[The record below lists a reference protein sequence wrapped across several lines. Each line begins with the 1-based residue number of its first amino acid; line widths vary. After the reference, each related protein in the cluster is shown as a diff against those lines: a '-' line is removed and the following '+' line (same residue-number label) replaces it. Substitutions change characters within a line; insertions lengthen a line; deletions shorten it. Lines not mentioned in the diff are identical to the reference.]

1 MIELALIACFLIAFS
16 IGSNDSSNAFGIS
29 IGCGVLS
36 FKRATFLILFFVLAG
51 AIIQGREVMETTG
64 KLVQLNSNA
73 LALSLVISAALI
85 ILSNWRKLPVS
96 SHQVIVGSL
105 VGSGFAFNL
114 AVDMDSLT
122 RIVIS
127 WVISPFGAFFMA
139 ILIFL
144 LIERMILR
152 YSFIEIERSLRALLL
167 ISGILIAYNTGANE
181 LATAL
186 GPIVYYDLIGQTLA
200 STIGAV
206 LIWIGAVLL
215 SFRVIETV
223 GKGITALDPQSGFA
237 AQFGAGLTV
246 WIFTSLGMPISTT
259 YCVIGGISGVGALKG
274 LRTVKLNLIKR
285 IVINWF
291 MVPILAAVICFSMAK
306 IIFLS

>member
-64 KLVQLNSNA
+64 KLVQLNANA
-73 LALSLVISAALI
+73 LALSLVVSAALV

-96 SHQVIVGSL
+96 THQVIVGSL

-114 AVDMDSLT
+114 AVDTDSLVN
-122 RIVIS
+122 IVIS
-127 WVISPFGAFFMA
+127 WIVSPFGAFLLA
-139 ILIFL
+139 IFVFLI
-144 LIERMILR
+144 IERVVLR
-152 YSFIEIERSLRALLL
+152 YSFIKIERSLRTLLL

-186 GPIVYYDLIGQTLA
+186 GPIVYYDLLGQTLA
-200 STIGAV
+200 STIGAI
-206 LIWIGAVLL
+206 LIWMGAVLL

-223 GKGITALDPQSGFA
+223 GKGITALDPHSGFA

-246 WIFTSLGMPISTT
+246 WVFTSLGMPISTT
-259 YCVIGGISGVGALKG
+259 YCIIGGISGVGALKG
-274 LRTVKLNLIKR
+274 LRTVKLDLIKK

-291 MVPILAAVICFSMAK
+291 MVPILAAVICFGVAK
-306 IIFLS
+306 LMFS

>member
-64 KLVQLNSNA
+64 KLVQLNANA
-73 LALSLVISAALI
+73 LALSLVVSAALV

-96 SHQVIVGSL
+96 THQVIVGSL

-114 AVDMDSLT
+114 AVDTDSLMN
-122 RIVIS
+122 IVIS
-127 WVISPFGAFFMA
+127 WIVSPFGAFLLA
-139 ILIFL
+139 IFVFLI
-144 LIERMILR
+144 IERVVLR
-152 YSFIEIERSLRALLL
+152 YSFIKIERSLRTLLL

-186 GPIVYYDLIGQTLA
+186 GPIVYYDLLGQTLA
-200 STIGAV
+200 STIGAI

-246 WIFTSLGMPISTT
+246 WVFTSLGMPISTT
-259 YCVIGGISGVGALKG
+259 YCIIGGISGVGALKG
-274 LRTVKLNLIKR
+274 LRTVKLDLIKR

-291 MVPILAAVICFSMAK
+291 MVPILAAVICFGAAK
-306 IIFLS
+306 LMFS

>member
-1 MIELALIACFLIAFS
+1 MIELALIACFLIVFS

-64 KLVQLNSNA
+64 KLVQLNLSA
-73 LALSLVISAALI
+73 LALSLTVSAVLI

-105 VGSGFAFNL
+105 VGSGVAFNL
-114 AVDMDSLT
+114 AVDTDSLM
-122 RIVIS
+122 RIVLS
-127 WVISPFGAFFMA
+127 WVISPFGAFFLA
-139 ILIFL
+139 ILVFL
-144 LIERMILR
+144 LIERVVLR

-186 GPIVYYDLIGQTLA
+186 GPIVYYDLLGQTLA
-200 STIGAV
+200 SIIGAI
-206 LIWIGAVLL
+206 LIWIGAILL

-223 GKGITALDPQSGFA
+223 GKGITALGPQSGFA
-237 AQFGAGLTV
+237 AQFGAGLSV
-246 WIFTSLGMPISTT
+246 WIFTSLGMPVSTT
-259 YCVIGGISGVGALKG
+259 YCIIGGISGVGALKG
-274 LRTVKLNLIKR
+274 LRTVKLNLLKR
-285 IVINWF
+285 IVINWLL
-291 MVPILAAVICFSMAK
+291 VPILAAVVCFSVAK

>member
-64 KLVQLNSNA
+64 KLVQLNTSA
-73 LALSLVISAALI
+73 LALSLVVSAALI

-114 AVDMDSLT
+114 AVDMNSLMK
-122 RIVIS
+122 IVIS
-127 WVISPFGAFFMA
+127 WVISPFGAFFLS
-139 ILIFL
+139 ILVFL
-144 LIERMILR
+144 LIEKVVLK

-186 GPIVYYDLIGQTLA
+186 GPIVYYDLLGQTLA
-200 STIGAV
+200 STIGAI
-206 LIWIGAVLL
+206 LIWLGAVLL
-215 SFRVIETV
+215 SYRVIETV

-237 AQFGAGLTV
+237 AQFGAGLSV

-259 YCVIGGISGVGALKG
+259 YCIIGGISGVGALKG
-274 LRTVKLNLIKR
+274 LRTVKLNLIKK

-291 MVPILAAVICFSMAK
+291 MVPVLAAVICFGVAK
-306 IIFLS
+306 TIF